1 MEQDKIENEPAQD
14 AAAPAIGEP
23 ESDLPAEPLPQSLP
37 LPAAAEPEIPEKFR
51 GPDGQLRAD
60 VLLKSYLAL
69 ERKIGS
75 MLPAPDDPDD
85 PAARERLLAVLGR
98 PRDPADYQIER
109 KAEWLEQDRELDA
122 RLHEAGFTNRQA
134 QLVYDLA
141 AERIAPLVEA
151 TLAEVEGLRA
161 AEAGRARLAEQFGG
175 AERFAAVAEQLK
187 AFGERHLDRATYETL
202 ARSYDGVMA
211 LHAMMR
217 AREPEIVAGG
227 DPAAGAPDPD
237 RLAQMMRD
245 PRYWRDRDKDFVA
258 RVTDGYRRLY
268 GG

>member
-1 MEQDKIENEPAQD
+1 MEQDQIENEPAQD
-14 AAAPAIGEP
+14 VPASASGEP
-23 ESDLPAEPLPQSLP
+23 TLDLPAEPQLQSQP
-37 LPAAAEPEIPEKFR
+37 LPVAAEPGIPEKFR

-85 PAARERLLAVLGR
+85 PAARDRLLTVLGR
-98 PRDPADYQIER
+98 PKDPADYQIER
-109 KAEWLEQDRELDA
+109 RAEWLEQDRELDA

-161 AEAGRARLAEQFGG
+161 AEAARARLAEQFGG
-175 AERFAAVAEQLK
+175 SERYAAVAQQLK

-202 ARSYDGVMA
+202 SRSYDGVMA

-217 AREPEIVAGG
+217 AREPEIIAGG
-227 DPAAGAPDPD
+227 DPATGAPDPD